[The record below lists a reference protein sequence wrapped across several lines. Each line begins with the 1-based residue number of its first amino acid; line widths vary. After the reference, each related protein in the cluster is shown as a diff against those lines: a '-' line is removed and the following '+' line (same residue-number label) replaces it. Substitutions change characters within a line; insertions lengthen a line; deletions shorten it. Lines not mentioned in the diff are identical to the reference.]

1 VIDERQFETEEFLL
15 YRLPNVA
22 RRVSKIC
29 EAEYATEFGLKV
41 GEWRLMSQV
50 SRFKSISAKEVSERI
65 SMDAVSI
72 SRAAYSCISRGLIQE
87 APDVRDRRSKKL
99 SLTPAGKAFMRRF
112 QPYACALAERMEK
125 GLTSSEIKTFKGLL
139 KKLERHLLTMT
150 PEVDAE
156 ISAA

>member
-1 VIDERQFETEEFLL
+1 MIDERKFETEEFLL

-29 EAEYATEFGLKV
+29 EAEYAAEFDLKV

-50 SRFKSISAKEVSERI
+50 SRFKSISAKEVTERI

-87 APDVRDRRSKKL
+87 APDSRDRRSKKL
-99 SLTPAGKAFMRRF
+99 SLTPAGKAFMRQFR
-112 QPYACALAERMEK
+112 PYACALAERMEE
-125 GLTSSEIKTFKGLL
+125 GLTSSEVKTLKALL
-139 KKLERHLLTMT
+139 RKLESHLLTMT
-150 PEVDAE
+150 HDATAKD
-156 ISAA
+156 SAA

>member
-1 VIDERQFETEEFLL
+1 MIDERAFETEEFLL

-22 RRVSKIC
+22 RRVSRIC
-29 EAEYATEFGLKV
+29 ETEYAAEFNLKV

-65 SMDAVSI
+65 AMDAVSI

-87 APDVRDRRSKKL
+87 APDARDRRSKKL

-112 QPYACALAERMEK
+112 RPYACALAERMEE
-125 GLTSSEIKTFKGLL
+125 GLTPTESKTLKALL
-139 KKLERHLLTMT
+139 KKLEGHLLAMT
-150 PEVDAE
+150 PEARTED
-156 ISAA
+156 SAA

>member
-1 VIDERQFETEEFLL
+1 MIDERDFETEEFLL

-29 EAEYATEFGLKV
+29 EADYAAEFGLKV
-41 GEWRLMSQV
+41 GEWRLMSQI
-50 SRFKSISAKEVSERI
+50 SRFNGITAKEVTERI

-87 APDVRDRRSKKL
+87 APDARDRRSKKL

-112 QPYACALAERMEK
+112 RPYSCALAERMED
-125 GLTSSEIKTFKGLL
+125 GLTSSENKTLKALL
-139 KKLERHLLTMT
+139 KKLESHLLTMK
-150 PEVDAE
+150 PAVAAE
-156 ISAA
+156 DSAA